1 MKTSLVAIV
10 LALAGFASGLQT
22 PTPQSPA
29 TTPATTPQ
37 SPAQPQQKKEIKD
50 PAEYNAY
57 VNAVKGADATAKIS
71 GLEAF
76 ITQYPNSVMKEDALE
91 ALMGAYQQS
100 GNQQKM
106 VDTAQRVL
114 QVDPTSLQALALLT
128 YNARANVEAGKD
140 PQKNLAD
147 ASQYGTQ
154 GLQALKTAQ
163 KADGMADADFAKLK
177 TQAGIIFNGAVGFA
191 ALQNKDYKTAQQ
203 DLRAAVEAEPND
215 IRNVYPLALGYLTAA
230 PPDLVNG
237 LFFIARAANLAAGSP
252 GQPQIE
258 AYGKSQYS
266 KYHGSDQGWTD
277 VLAAAKTTPLPPAGF
292 TITQYV
298 PPTPAQQ
305 AHDLVNGKTPDDI
318 KKLSFADWEL
328 VLSAG
333 ASEDAEKV
341 WSVIKGVPL
350 QMEATVIQATPTEVQ
365 VAASQDDIDQ
375 KRADI
380 VVTMSGPIPA
390 RLVPKETG
398 TFDFQG
404 TPQSYVPS
412 PFVMTM
418 DNGALLK
425 AAAPAKKAPVH
436 HKAATSSQ

>member
-10 LALAGFASGLQT
+10 LALAGFASGLQAT
-22 PTPQSPA
+22 TPQSPNA
-29 TTPATTPQ
+29 TPQ

-57 VNAVKGADATAKIS
+57 VGAVQQKDPAAKIS

-76 ITQYPNSVMKEDALE
+76 ATQYPNSVMKEDALA

-114 QVDPTSLQALALLT
+114 QVNPTSLQALALLT

-163 KADGMADADFAKLK
+163 KPDLMSDADFAKLK

-191 ALQNKDYKTAQQ
+191 ALQNKDNKTAQQ
-203 DLRAAVEAEPND
+203 NLRAAVEQEPTD
-215 IRNVYPLALGYLTAA
+215 IRNVYPLALAYLTGT
-230 PPDLVNG
+230 PPDSVNG
-237 LFFIARAANLAAGSP
+237 LFFIARAAILAAGSP
-252 GQPQIE
+252 GQAQIE

-277 VLAAAKTTPLPPAGF
+277 VLASAKSSPLPAAGF

-305 AHDLVNGKTPDDI
+305 AHDLVNGKSPDDI

-333 ASEDAEKV
+333 SPEDAEKV
-341 WSVIKGVPL
+341 WSVIKGTPL
-350 QMEATVIQATPTEVQ
+350 QLEATVIQATPTEVQ

-380 VVTMSGPIPA
+380 VVTMSGPIPT
-390 RLVPKETG
+390 RLIPKDAG

-404 TPQSYVPS
+404 TPQAYVPS

-425 AAAPAKKAPVH
+425 AAAPAKKTPVH
-436 HKAATSSQ
+436 HKAASSQ

>member
-1 MKTSLVAIV
+1 MKTSLVAVV

-22 PTPQSPA
+22 TTPSPA
-29 TTPATTPQ
+29 ATPQ

-57 VNAVKGADATAKIS
+57 VGAIQQKDPAAKIS

-76 ITQYPNSVMKEDALE
+76 LTQYPNSVMKEDALE

-114 QVDPTSLQALALLT
+114 QANPNSLQALALLT

-147 ASQYGTQ
+147 ASQYGTK
-154 GLQALKTAQ
+154 GLQALQSAQ
-163 KADGMADADFAKLK
+163 KPDGMQDADFAKLK
-177 TQAGIIFNGAVGFA
+177 TQAGIIFNGAAGFA
-191 ALQNKDYKTAQQ
+191 ALQNKDYKSAQQ
-203 DLRAAVEAEPND
+203 YLRAAVEAEPND
-215 IRNVYPLALGYLTAA
+215 IRNVYPLALAYLTAT
-230 PPDLVNG
+230 PPDNVNG
-237 LFFIARAANLAAGSP
+237 LYFIARAANLAAGSP
-252 GQPQIE
+252 GQAQIE

-277 VLAAAKTTPLPPAGF
+277 VLASAKTTPLPPAGF

-333 ASEDAEKV
+333 APEDAEKV

-390 RLVPKETG
+390 RLMPKETG

-404 TPQSYVPS
+404 TPQSYVAS

-425 AAAPAKKAPVH
+425 AAAPAKKPTAH
-436 HKAATSSQ
+436 HRTTPKQ